1 MKPIHFVAFVLFI
14 WPYAAFAQ
22 TSQPAISLTTDVED
36 GKKMVHAVVVL
47 NGKPIENTTLQYFVQ
62 RTFGNLQIGE
72 DTTLDDGT
80 SAVAFPSDLP
90 GASDGKLHLIVRIKA
105 PAQYSSVSSSSAF
118 PADVQPAPA
127 ADAFPRALWAPH
139 APLALMLS
147 IFVVLAGIW
156 LSYFFVVSRIL
167 AIRMGGQ
174 Q

>member
-90 GASDGKLHLIVRIKA
+90 GASDGNLPIQFSGSHVDGSERSQTG
-105 PAQYSSVSSSSAF
+105 PESSAE
-118 PADVQPAPA
+118 
-127 ADAFPRALWAPH
+127 LKGTK
-139 APLALMLS
+139 S
-147 IFVVLAGIW
+147 
-156 LSYFFVVSRIL
+156 
-167 AIRMGGQ
+167 
-174 Q
+174 